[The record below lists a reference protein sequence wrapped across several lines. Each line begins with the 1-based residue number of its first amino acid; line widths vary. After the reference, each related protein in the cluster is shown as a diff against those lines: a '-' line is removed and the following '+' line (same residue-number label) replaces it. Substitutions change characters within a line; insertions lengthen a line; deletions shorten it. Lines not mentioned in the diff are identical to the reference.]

1 MKSRLIIMALTLL
14 LSGHEVYA
22 QWVVTDPTNFAGNI
36 ANTVKEIATASKTVN
51 NTLNNFR
58 EVEKIYRQGKEYY
71 DALQKVKTLVSDA
84 YKVKETIL
92 MVSDISGIYVNSYKK
107 MLSDKNFTPKELDA
121 IAFGYARLLE
131 ESSECLKELKDVVNV
146 TSLSMTDKER
156 MDVIDR
162 VYRDVKEYKGLVNYY
177 TNKNISVS
185 YLRALKAGD
194 TERVLSLYGILH
206 RKDIGKTNL
215 TLLWM

>member
-162 VYRDVKEYKGLVNYY
+162 VYRDVKEYKELVNYY

-194 TERVLSLYGILH
+194 TERVLSLYGTASE
-206 RKDIGKTNL
+206 RY
-215 TLLWM
+215 W

>member
-185 YLRALKAGD
+185 YLRTLKAGD
-194 TERVLSLYGILH
+194 TERVLSLYGTASE
-206 RKDIGKTNL
+206 RY
-215 TLLWM
+215 W

>member
-194 TERVLSLYGILH
+194 TERVLSLYGTALE
-206 RKDIGKTNL
+206 RY
-215 TLLWM
+215 W

>member
-1 MKSRLIIMALTLL
+1 MKSRLIIMVLTLL
-14 LSGHEVYA
+14 LSGHEIYA

-107 MLSDKNFTPKELDA
+107 MLNDKNFTPKELDA

-194 TERVLSLYGILH
+194 TERVLSLYGTASE
-206 RKDIGKTNL
+206 RY
-215 TLLWM
+215 W

>member
-131 ESSECLKELKDVVNV
+131 ESSECLKELKEVVNV

-194 TERVLSLYGILH
+194 TKRVLSLYGTASE
-206 RKDIGKTNL
+206 RY
-215 TLLWM
+215 W

>member
-14 LSGHEVYA
+14 LSGHEIYA

-58 EVEKIYRQGKEYY
+58 EVEKIYGQGKEYY

-194 TERVLSLYGILH
+194 TERVLSLYGTASE
-206 RKDIGKTNL
+206 RY
-215 TLLWM
+215 W

>member
-194 TERVLSLYGILH
+194 TERVLSLYGSASE
-206 RKDIGKTNL
+206 RY
-215 TLLWM
+215 W

>member
-194 TERVLSLYGILH
+194 TERVD
-206 RKDIGKTNL
+206 RKSVV
-215 TLLWM
+215 

>member
-1 MKSRLIIMALTLL
+1 MKSRLIIMVLTLL

-177 TNKNISVS
+177 TNKNIFVS

-194 TERVLSLYGILH
+194 TERVLSLYGTASE
-206 RKDIGKTNL
+206 RY
-215 TLLWM
+215 W

>member
-1 MKSRLIIMALTLL
+1 MKLRLIIMALTLL

-194 TERVLSLYGILH
+194 TERVLSLYGTASE
-206 RKDIGKTNL
+206 RY
-215 TLLWM
+215 W

>member
-1 MKSRLIIMALTLL
+1 
-14 LSGHEVYA
+14 
-22 QWVVTDPTNFAGNI
+22 
-36 ANTVKEIATASKTVN
+36 
-51 NTLNNFR
+51 
-58 EVEKIYRQGKEYY
+58 
-71 DALQKVKTLVSDA
+71 
-84 YKVKETIL
+84 

-107 MLSDKNFTPKELDA
+107 MLSDKNFTSKELDA

-194 TERVLSLYGILH
+194 TERVLSLYGTASE
-206 RKDIGKTNL
+206 RY
-215 TLLWM
+215 W

>member
-1 MKSRLIIMALTLL
+1 MKSRLFIMALTLF

-92 MVSDISGIYVNSYKK
+92 MVSDISGIYVNSYKQ
-107 MLSDKNFTPKELDA
+107 MLSDKNITPKELDA

-194 TERVLSLYGILH
+194 TERVLSLYGTASE
-206 RKDIGKTNL
+206 RY
-215 TLLWM
+215 W

>member
-58 EVEKIYRQGKEYY
+58 EVEKIYRHGKEYY

-194 TERVLSLYGILH
+194 TERVLSLYGTASE
-206 RKDIGKTNL
+206 RY
-215 TLLWM
+215 W

>member
-185 YLRALKAGD
+185 YLRTLKAGD
-194 TERVLSLYGILH
+194 TKRVLSLYGTASE
-206 RKDIGKTNL
+206 RY
-215 TLLWM
+215 W

>member
-1 MKSRLIIMALTLL
+1 MKSRLIIMALTLF

-131 ESSECLKELKDVVNV
+131 ESSEYLKELKDVVNV

-194 TERVLSLYGILH
+194 TERVLSLYGTASE
-206 RKDIGKTNL
+206 RY
-215 TLLWM
+215 W

>member
-71 DALQKVKTLVSDA
+71 DAFQKVKTLVSDA

-162 VYRDVKEYKGLVNYY
+162 VYRDVKEYKGLVSYY

-194 TERVLSLYGILH
+194 TERVLSLYGTASE
-206 RKDIGKTNL
+206 RY
-215 TLLWM
+215 W

>member
-22 QWVVTDPTNFAGNI
+22 QWVVTEPTNIAGNI

-194 TERVLSLYGILH
+194 TKRVLSLYGTASE
-206 RKDIGKTNL
+206 RY
-215 TLLWM
+215 W

>member
-58 EVEKIYRQGKEYY
+58 EVEKIYIQGKEYY

-131 ESSECLKELKDVVNV
+131 ESSECLKELKGVVNV

-194 TERVLSLYGILH
+194 TERVLSLYGTASE
-206 RKDIGKTNL
+206 RY
-215 TLLWM
+215 W

>member
-14 LSGHEVYA
+14 LSGHEIYA

-162 VYRDVKEYKGLVNYY
+162 VYRDVKEYKGLVSYY

-194 TERVLSLYGILH
+194 TERVLSLYGTASE
-206 RKDIGKTNL
+206 RY
-215 TLLWM
+215 W

>member
-1 MKSRLIIMALTLL
+1 MNSRLIIMALTLL

-71 DALQKVKTLVSDA
+71 DALQKVKTLVSGA

-194 TERVLSLYGILH
+194 TERVLSLYGTASE
-206 RKDIGKTNL
+206 RY
-215 TLLWM
+215 W

>member
-92 MVSDISGIYVNSYKK
+92 MVSDISGIYVNSYRK

-194 TERVLSLYGILH
+194 TERVLSLYGTASE
-206 RKDIGKTNL
+206 RY
-215 TLLWM
+215 W

>member
-1 MKSRLIIMALTLL
+1 MRSRLIIMALTLL

-194 TERVLSLYGILH
+194 TERVLSLYGTASE
-206 RKDIGKTNL
+206 RY
-215 TLLWM
+215 W

>member
-71 DALQKVKTLVSDA
+71 DALQKVKILVSDA

-194 TERVLSLYGILH
+194 TERVLSLYGTASE
-206 RKDIGKTNL
+206 RY
-215 TLLWM
+215 W

>member
-92 MVSDISGIYVNSYKK
+92 MVSDISSIYVNSYKK

-156 MDVIDR
+156 MDVIYR

-194 TERVLSLYGILH
+194 TERVLSLYGTASE
-206 RKDIGKTNL
+206 RY
-215 TLLWM
+215 W

>member
-58 EVEKIYRQGKEYY
+58 EGEKIYRQGKEYY

-194 TERVLSLYGILH
+194 TERVLSLYGTASE
-206 RKDIGKTNL
+206 RY
-215 TLLWM
+215 W

>member
-162 VYRDVKEYKGLVNYY
+162 VHRDVKEYKGLVNYY

-194 TERVLSLYGILH
+194 TERVLSLYGTASE
-206 RKDIGKTNL
+206 RY
-215 TLLWM
+215 W

>member
-22 QWVVTDPTNFAGNI
+22 QWVLTDPTNFAGNI

-194 TERVLSLYGILH
+194 TERVLSLYGTASE
-206 RKDIGKTNL
+206 RY
-215 TLLWM
+215 W

>member
-185 YLRALKAGD
+185 YLRALKA
-194 TERVLSLYGILH
+194 
-206 RKDIGKTNL
+206 
-215 TLLWM
+215 